1 MLYFIIYDLYD
12 LLKGGAWVL
21 KKSKTILLEKLRE
34 SLASVLP
41 ITGIVFLLCFTVVPV
56 PTDILMAFVIGAAL
70 LILGMGLFTLG
81 TDLAMTP
88 IGEEVGA
95 AITKSR
101 KIWFIVLVCLV
112 VGIIITVA
120 EPDLQV
126 LASQVPNIPNLAI
139 ILSVAVGVGM
149 FLVLAMLRII
159 FRIRLTYLLIGFYV
173 VVFILTQFVPGEFI
187 AVAFDSGGVT
197 TGPMTVPFIMAL
209 GVGAA
214 SMRTDKNAESDS
226 FGLVALCSIGPILA
240 VLILGM
246 LYKPQAAQSAYTP
259 VDIPQFADSRA
270 LWRYFGDAFPDYLG
284 EVALALLPVL
294 LFFILFQLTVVK
306 LKRAPLIRILIGLV
320 YTFVGLVLF
329 LTGVNVGFMPVG
341 NYIGERLGGLSYNW
355 IVVPIGM
362 LIGYFIVAAEPAV
375 HVLNKQVFELTSGTI
390 PKQAMSTSLSIGVC
404 ISVGLAMLR
413 ILLQIPILWLLLP
426 GYAIAIV
433 LSFFVPSMFTAIAFD
448 SGGVASGPMTATFL
462 LPLAMGA
469 CLAVGGSI
477 VEDAFGIVAMVAMT
491 PLITIQILGVLF
503 QLRKR
508 RAERRLARE
517 AAQKEQ
523 EELLELL
530 EEDVIAMND
539 EDNAPPRGD
548 VLAAAAETE
557 GDA

>member
-1 MLYFIIYDLYD
+1 MF
-12 LLKGGAWVL
+12 G
-21 KKSKTILLEKLRE
+21 KSRTILLEKLKE

-56 PTDILMAFVIGAAL
+56 PTDILMAFVIGAIL

-88 IGEEVGA
+88 IGEEVGS

-101 KIWFIVLVCLV
+101 KLWFIVVICLV

-126 LASQVPNIPNLAI
+126 LAAQVPNIPNAAI
-139 ILSVAVGVGM
+139 ILTVAAGVGM

-159 FRIRLTYLLIGFYV
+159 FRIRLSFLLIGFYAL
-173 VVFILTQFVPGEFI
+173 VFILVQLVPDGFV

-240 VLILGM
+240 VLALGM
-246 LYKPQAAQSAYTP
+246 LFHPEASASAYTP
-259 VDIPQFADSRA
+259 VNIPQFADSRA
-270 LWRYFGDAFPDYLG
+270 LWRYFGNAFPEYLL
-284 EVALALLPVL
+284 EVAIALLPVL
-294 LFFILFQLTVVK
+294 LFFVMFQIAVIR
-306 LKRAPLIRILIGLV
+306 LKRAPLIRILVGLV
-320 YTFVGLVLF
+320 YTFLGLVLF

-341 NYIGERLGGLSYNW
+341 NHLGQRLGMLEYNW
-355 IVVPIGM
+355 IIVPVGM
-362 LIGYFIVAAEPAV
+362 VIGYFIVAAEPAV
-375 HVLNKQVFELTSGTI
+375 HVLNKQVFELTSGMI
-390 PKQAMSTSLSIGVC
+390 PKKAMRTSLSIGVSL
-404 ISVGLAMLR
+404 SVGLAMLR
-413 ILLQIPILWLLLP
+413 ILLNIPIIWFLLP
-426 GYAIAIV
+426 GYLIAIV
-433 LSFFVPSMFTAIAFD
+433 LSFFVPPMFTAIAFD

-469 CLAVGGSI
+469 CAALGGSI
-477 VEDAFGIVAMVAMT
+477 VNNAFGIVAMVAMT

-503 QLRKR
+503 QLRKKR
-508 RAERRLARE
+508 TEKLLVKKTVD
-517 AAQKEQ
+517 KEP
-523 EELLELL
+523 LLH
-530 EEDVIAMND
+530 EDVIAM
-539 EDNAPPRGD
+539 EEE
-548 VLAAAAETE
+548 V
-557 GDA
+557 